1 MEKGLRPGGPAAKA
15 ATFELRPN
23 HKKEGASGVKFWGDV
38 EAKFTSSPKS

>member
-23 HKKEGASGVKFWGDV
+23 HKKEEPA
-38 EAKFTSSPKS
+38 A